1 MYDAVIKGDLSRFY
15 ACFDENLVLD
25 EPSFLPYG
33 GRYAGMARLQE
44 LIGILT
50 SYLNFSTIKLDK
62 LIADGDTAVAFLRVQ
77 TVKSPSEVQLAE
89 RSIVR
94 NGKIVDVRVLFHELG
109 SMVSEIKG

>member
-1 MYDAVIKGDLSRFY
+1 M
-15 ACFDENLVLD
+15 
-25 EPSFLPYG
+25 PYG